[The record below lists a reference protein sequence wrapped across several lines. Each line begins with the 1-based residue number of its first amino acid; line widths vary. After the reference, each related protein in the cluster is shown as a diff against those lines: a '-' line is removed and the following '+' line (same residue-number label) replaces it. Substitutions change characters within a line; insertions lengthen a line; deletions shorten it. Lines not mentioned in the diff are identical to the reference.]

1 MLIKRITFNKL
12 NISIKFMKEL
22 NLQIQNSDLYS
33 SKEKANYSR
42 SLLFYANILNNVILK
57 NIAVPKAMH
66 LSKFSSEELLEKISN
81 LTFESNFKD
90 LSYMLFGDN
99 VIDNNSSRKRLLKVL
114 ELLSKGK
121 FISYIRTDRSN
132 IALSFSLDYLKLVK
146 RTSLEFTLIEGTLAK
161 ILIASSCSSLVL
173 GLTYCIFKSRQN
185 ALKELSSKLTILSS
199 ENIAP
204 EFIEQQLTALL
215 SKFIEPHRSELRAF
229 LEDFSINKG
238 NILAFTD
245 RSIEQLKSIFVVVLA
260 MATKKTVVFTKKFSL
275 DQKDCLLSYISAVK
289 NSLAKTAS
297 SYLNKVISRLKNKK
311 LNHQSQI
318 ETIISNSCT
327 EPINVPDRV
336 IYGITE
342 SERTKINNEL
352 KALFN

>member
-12 NISIKFMKEL
+12 NISIKFMKKL
-22 NLQIQNSDLYS
+22 NHLIQNSDLYS

-66 LSKFSSEELLEKISN
+66 LIKFSSEELLEKISN

-121 FISYIRTDRSN
+121 FISYLRTDRSN
-132 IALSFSLDYLKLVK
+132 FILSFSLDYLKLVK
-146 RTSLEFTLIEGTLAK
+146 STSLEFTLIEGSLVK
-161 ILIASSCSSLVL
+161 ILIGSSCSSLVL
-173 GLTYCIFKSRQN
+173 GLTYCIFKSRQS
-185 ALKELSSKLTILSS
+185 ALKELSSQLTALSS

-204 EFIEQQLTALL
+204 DFIERQLTSLL

-229 LEDFSINKG
+229 LEDFSIKEG
-238 NILAFTD
+238 NILAFAD
-245 RSIEQLKSIFVVVLA
+245 RCIEQLKSIFVVLA
-260 MATKKTVVFTKKFSL
+260 MATKKTVVFTKLFSI

-289 NSLAKTAS
+289 NSLAKTVT
-297 SYLNKVISRLKNKK
+297 SYLNKVISRLKDKK
-311 LNHQSQI
+311 LNHQSQV
-318 ETIISNSCT
+318 ETINSNSRT
-327 EPINVPDRV
+327 EPINVSGKV
-336 IYGITE
+336 VYGTTE
-342 SERTKINNEL
+342 TERTKINNEL

>member
-12 NISIKFMKEL
+12 NISIKFMKKL
-22 NLQIQNSDLYS
+22 NHLIQNSDLYS

-121 FISYIRTDRSN
+121 FISYLRTDRSN
-132 IALSFSLDYLKLVK
+132 FILSFSLDYLKLVK
-146 RTSLEFTLIEGTLAK
+146 STSLEFTLIEG
-161 ILIASSCSSLVL
+161 S
-173 GLTYCIFKSRQN
+173 
-185 ALKELSSKLTILSS
+185 LSS

-204 EFIEQQLTALL
+204 DFIERQLTSLL
-215 SKFIEPHRSELRAF
+215 SKFIEPHRSELRSF
-229 LEDFSINKG
+229 LEDFSIKEG
-238 NILAFTD
+238 NILAFAD
-245 RSIEQLKSIFVVVLA
+245 RCIEQLKSIFVVLA
-260 MATKKTVVFTKKFSL
+260 MATKKTVVFTKLFSI

-289 NSLAKTAS
+289 NSLAKTVT
-297 SYLNKVISRLKNKK
+297 SYLNKVISRLKDKK
-311 LNHQSQI
+311 LNHQSQV
-318 ETIISNSCT
+318 ETINSNSST
-327 EPINVPDRV
+327 EPINVPGKV
-336 IYGITE
+336 VYGTTE